1 MELENLP
8 DNIVFYDGDCGFCN
22 SSVQFVLE
30 RNRKENVKFASLQS
44 DFGAKTLAIFNLPTD
59 YVSSLVLVE
68 NGNVF
73 VKSDAALKL
82 AKHLN
87 GLWKIG
93 SVLLIIPKFIRNPV
107 YDWIARNRYKW
118 FGKKEVCWIPEE
130 KWGKRFLD

>member
-1 MELENLP
+1 MTETSDTVLLFDGVCNL
-8 DNIVFYDGDCGFCN
+8 C
-22 SSVQFVLE
+22 SESVQFVLE

-44 DFGAKTLAIFNLPTD
+44 DFGAKTLANFNLPAN

-93 SVLLIIPKFIRNPV
+93 SVLLIVPKFIRNPV
-107 YDWIARNRYKW
+107 YDWIAKNRYKW

-130 KWGKRFLD
+130 KWKKRFLG

>member
-1 MELENLP
+1 MTKAEQPVLLFDGVCNLCS
-8 DNIVFYDGDCGFCN
+8 G
-22 SSVQFVLE
+22 SVQFVLK
-30 RNRKENVKFASLQS
+30 RNQKENVKFASLQS
-44 DFGAKTLAIFNLPTD
+44 DFGAKTLANLNLPTD
-59 YVSSLVLVE
+59 YVSSLVLAE

-93 SVLLIIPKFIRNPV
+93 SVLLIVPKFIRNPV
-107 YDWIARNRYKW
+107 YDWIAKNRYKW

-130 KWGKRFLD
+130 KWKKRFLG